1 MDAFLMLSP
10 EDRELINEL
19 KAELAHSRKT
29 IPTILL
35 SNREAARII
44 GLHDSYISVLVKRK
58 RLTKRTIG
66 RSTGILLSDVLDYK
80 TRREAGEPQ
89 LP

>member
-19 KAELAHSRKT
+19 KAKLDESKKT

-44 GLHDSYISVLVKRK
+44 GLNDSYVSVLVKRK
-58 RLTKRTIG
+58 RLIKRTIG
-66 RSTGILLSDVLDYK
+66 KSTGILLSDALDYK